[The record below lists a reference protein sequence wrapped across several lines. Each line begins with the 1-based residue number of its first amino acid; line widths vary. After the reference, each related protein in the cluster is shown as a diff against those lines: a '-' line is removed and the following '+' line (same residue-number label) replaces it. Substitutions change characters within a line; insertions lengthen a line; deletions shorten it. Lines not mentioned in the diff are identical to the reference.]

1 MITSNSVL
9 SSEMIETA
17 HSAFESYL
25 ESKLLKCLPTAI
37 DRSSGSSA
45 LEHFD
50 AIIDKDQKDEAW
62 AAEARTKDEK
72 FGMHV
77 ASLTRARDAIRIA
90 EDQIKSAKPETFG
103 ATAGTQAVFDLVGGA
118 YDILGPY
125 LGTTVGPLLHCSG
138 YYPVGMIVDCMQR
151 GDSIPDPIKVSRDLA
166 AHWEN
171 KYFEDMARLH
181 VLPPDIVTRVSEYVD
196 EIVSFVERIQDNGF
210 AYEGGGSVWFD
221 VTKFEGAEGD
231 GFRHEY
237 AKLQPGS
244 KGNKKLIDEGEG
256 ESRLR
261 S

>member
-1 MITSNSVL
+1 M
-9 SSEMIETA
+9 
-17 HSAFESYL
+17 
-25 ESKLLKCLPTAI
+25 
-37 DRSSGSSA
+37 
-45 LEHFD
+45 
-50 AIIDKDQKDEAW
+50 
-62 AAEARTKDEK
+62 
-72 FGMHV
+72 
-77 ASLTRARDAIRIA
+77 
-90 EDQIKSAKPETFG
+90 
-103 ATAGTQAVFDLVGGA
+103 
-118 YDILGPY
+118 
-125 LGTTVGPLLHCSG
+125 
-138 YYPVGMIVDCMQR
+138 
-151 GDSIPDPIKVSRDLA
+151 A

-256 ESRLR
+256 RSHETRTSTLRDVANFHRCLDWIPGQKTSSRLCALESEIKTWRAGMAVQTMGRR
-261 S
+261 SSRMAHRMFRHG